1 MSRLARILTLILMSL
16 TSALPWT
23 ELYAQD
29 ISKQKNAINRLETEI
44 KNIDKQLESNRKQQ
58 KTNTAELSLL
68 RKKTESQKKLITEIE
83 SQIKGYETLIKNKEA
98 EIVILENRID
108 TMKTRFSRL
117 IRESYKI
124 RDSKVWFLYII
135 ASNSINEGY
144 RRWKYLQNLSV
155 SLKDKTEEIKA
166 KQNEVETEKQEADR
180 LRKSA
185 EESRKKL
192 IAEYETLKKAEKESE
207 NTVRKLTAKE
217 KELRNQIA
225 QKRRETEKLNKEIE
239 RILAEAVKEANSPKQ
254 ETSKINYKLSG
265 EFESNKGKL
274 PWPVENGVVID
285 KFGQHYHPVFKNI
298 KLPYNNGIN
307 ISAPQGAQARCVFD
321 GIVKNIL
328 IIPGYNQ
335 CVLIQHGEYYTFYCK
350 LRQVSIKPGQQ
361 IKAGQVIGITDE
373 EDGNSVLHFEIWK
386 GTAKQNP
393 ELWLR

>member
-192 IAEYETLKKAEKESE
+192 IAEYETLKKSEKESE

-225 QKRRETEKLNKEIE
+225 QKRRETE
-239 RILAEAVKEANSPKQ
+239 Q
-254 ETSKINYKLSG
+254 EQK
-265 EFESNKGKL
+265 
-274 PWPVENGVVID
+274 
-285 KFGQHYHPVFKNI
+285 
-298 KLPYNNGIN
+298 
-307 ISAPQGAQARCVFD
+307 
-321 GIVKNIL
+321 
-328 IIPGYNQ
+328 
-335 CVLIQHGEYYTFYCK
+335 
-350 LRQVSIKPGQQ
+350 
-361 IKAGQVIGITDE
+361 
-373 EDGNSVLHFEIWK
+373 
-386 GTAKQNP
+386 
-393 ELWLR
+393 